1 MLNQALSLLL
11 RATAARELKAAVVRS
26 LLTIAAAVLS
36 ALCCLA
42 ALGCLLAALWIYVA
56 GRLGPVEA
64 PLTVAL
70 VLLILAGLL
79 ALTMRRRRR
88 RPRPASERGAGL
100 GVLPSSGPLHD
111 LLRENET
118 ALLVAAALAGLLLG
132 ADRRD
137 RRR

>member
-11 RATAARELKAAVVRS
+11 RATAARDLKAAAVRS

-56 GRLGPVEA
+56 GRLGPVAA

-88 RPRPASERGAGL
+88 RPRPASKRAGL